1 LEDNRV
7 LEIKESWPTT
17 QLAPSKI
24 YWENLICHHIS
35 CLDNR
40 LSVLRYAGKHVGAV
54 KNVNGGVVSVISG
67 CGQAGI
73 MGVLVKPGEFGENI
87 LHQII
92 VL

>member
-1 LEDNRV
+1 LWYLAVPNFALGFGGERLACSKLQARKV
-7 LEIKESWPTT
+7 
-17 QLAPSKI
+17 QL
-24 YWENLICHHIS
+24 
-35 CLDNR
+35 

>member
-1 LEDNRV
+1 M
-7 LEIKESWPTT
+7 LEIASAAGSIIKCT
-17 QLAPSKI
+17 LK
-24 YWENLICHHIS
+24 
-35 CLDNR
+35 
-40 LSVLRYAGKHVGAV
+40 YAGKHVGAV